1 MQRVL
6 AFKIPTAAI
15 FCAAAAVSALGQEF
29 NKPIQVGPGAKIEI
43 INLSGRVRSSVA
55 NTPEI
60 DAGAERPGGG
70 QILISATSPSGV
82 SPDDIEINS
91 SSSLVRI
98 KVVPGKTAKR
108 IDISVTT
115 PPHVRLKIETGAG
128 EVLISGEIDSAEVKT
143 DTGTIAADVPTDRI
157 RYSLQWTQSRPR
169 YLSDFEL
176 EKVKEKSAGIDDV
189 YKLNVKNKSIPATKQ
204 QGGMNQR
211 KSSDLKRKMSK
222 EMQVYL
228 QCIQ

>member
-6 AFKIPTAAI
+6 VFKIATAAI

-29 NKPIQVGPGAKIEI
+29 NKPIQVGPSAKIEI

-60 DAGAERPGGG
+60 DAEAEKPGGG
-70 QILISATSPSGV
+70 QIQISATSPSGV

-108 IDISVTT
+108 
-115 PPHVRLKIETGAG
+115 A
-128 EVLISGEIDSAEVKT
+128 
-143 DTGTIAADVPTDRI
+143 
-157 RYSLQWTQSRPR
+157 SRRVIGP
-169 YLSDFEL
+169 S
-176 EKVKEKSAGIDDV
+176 
-189 YKLNVKNKSIPATKQ
+189 P
-204 QGGMNQR
+204 
-211 KSSDLKRKMSK
+211 
-222 EMQVYL
+222 
-228 QCIQ
+228 